1 MTAVSSICS
10 ALNYCFHGK
19 NDKYV
24 RKCIDYGGRDIEK
37 TKSDYDYV
45 LISIVFSI
53 IILSNQLNF
62 DHS

>member
-37 TKSDYDYV
+37 SDYDYV
-45 LISIVFSI
+45 LISVVFSI